1 MDDYS
6 EHGLIKAGEVLID
19 NKFVEAALAV
29 GALCALYTV
38 GKGVGKFFSN
48 SKAEIKTNIE
58 TVNFGFGQ
66 TNQKK

>member
-6 EHGLIKAGEVLID
+6 ERSFIKVGEALID

-29 GALCALYTV
+29 GVVYALYTV
-38 GKGVGKFFSN
+38 GKGIGEFFSN